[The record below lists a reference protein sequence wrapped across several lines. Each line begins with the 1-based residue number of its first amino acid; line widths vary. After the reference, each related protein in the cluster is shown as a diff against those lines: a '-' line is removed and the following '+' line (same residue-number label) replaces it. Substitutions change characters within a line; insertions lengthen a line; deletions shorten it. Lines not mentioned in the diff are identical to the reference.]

1 MRYVTPKTLEEAE
14 ILTRLAR
21 TDLTPSERIDTV
33 LSAVYSAKTD
43 AFAGDVLIREFE
55 EARYPEKHYL
65 LNVFETFYAM
75 RNTLY
80 RVEDAEAVA
89 DAWAAD
95 AWAALSPENAR
106 ETLSWRE
113 FVERRKAFMAERAH
127 REANPDAYDDDDED
141 DDDRDEDEA
150 PQAGPSR

>member
-65 LNVFETFYAM
+65 LNLFETFYAM
-75 RNTLY
+75 RTTLY

-89 DAWAAD
+89 DAWAAI
-95 AWAALSPENAR
+95 SPENAR

-113 FVERRKAFMAERAH
+113 FAEDHKAFMAERAH
-127 REANPDAYDDDDED
+127 WEANPDAYDDDDD
-141 DDDRDEDEA
+141 DDDWDEDEA
-150 PQAGPSR
+150 PQADPSR

>member
-1 MRYVTPKTLEEAE
+1 MKYVTPKTLEEAE
-14 ILTRLAR
+14 ILARLAR

-65 LNVFETFYAM
+65 LNLFETFYAM
-75 RNTLY
+75 RTTLY

-89 DAWAAD
+89 DAWAAI
-95 AWAALSPENAR
+95 SPENAR

-113 FVERRKAFMAERAH
+113 FAEDHKAFMAERAH
-127 REANPDAYDDDDED
+127 WEANPDAYDDDDD
-141 DDDRDEDEA
+141 DDDWDEDEA
-150 PQAGPSR
+150 PQADPSR